1 MIQIWT
7 FWPTDASRPV
17 RMLDTLRRKYYNEAG
32 LSGLS
37 GLSGP
42 GCHAWTQEKAMQCRD
57 DQSSIIKI
65 RFKYVHTITDLWNP
79 WNPKNVR
86 MPLLTLVK
94 SIWQALVYATVH
106 LPWETGLPTSR
117 GSQLHHAASSF
128 HIVSDCFGPG
138 KSAPAVVR
146 EPSGFKSASLRKHEK
161 TRRKNHP
168 NSSKLLEVMLV
179 ETCWNMNFEIQLD
192 TETKRS
198 GLRSL
203 TRSHLPLLC
212 HIATCGVQGNT
223 SVTTL
228 DVIIVIIN
236 GNIEILI

>member
-1 MIQIWT
+1 MIE
-7 FWPTDASRPV
+7 
-17 RMLDTLRRKYYNEAG
+17 N
-32 LSGLS
+32 
-37 GLSGP
+37 
-42 GCHAWTQEKAMQCRD
+42 
-57 DQSSIIKI
+57 QSSIIKI

-146 EPSGFKSASLRKHEK
+146 EPSGFKSASLCKHEK
-161 TRRKNHP
+161 TRRKIIQTHP
-168 NSSKLLEVMLV
+168 SSWKWCLLKHV
-179 ETCWNMNFEIQLD
+179 ETWILKSN
-192 TETKRS
+192 
-198 GLRSL
+198 L
-203 TRSHLPLLC
+203 TQKPNEAAWGHSHEAICPFC
-212 HIATCGVQGNT
+212 AT
-223 SVTTL
+223 
-228 DVIIVIIN
+228 
-236 GNIEILI
+236 